1 MVNRTSPTCQLPF
14 SRSYGTILLVR
25 FAASSLKRLG
35 ILYLTTC
42 VGLGYDLMLP
52 DA

>member
-1 MVNRTSPTCQLPF
+1 MSKSLHLRVSVPSPEVTAPF
-14 SRSYGTILLVR
+14 CLVPSP
-25 FAASSLKRLG
+25 SSLKRLG